1 MVAAYF
7 RTGLLAFAAQRSMKT
22 MSEPNSIPHSRPCLT
37 EKDKSAVEKVLSSGM
52 IAEGA
57 AVKAFEK
64 AVSDYLQLAGGLAT
78 SSGTDALFLGLKSLN
93 LAAGDEVVMPTYV
106 CRAVWDAV
114 HATGATPVLCDVSD
128 DWCMN
133 ADTVKPAI
141 TNRTK
146 AVIVVHTFGIVA
158 DIEPICALGV
168 PVIEDCCQS
177 FGAKHKGTLAGTFGR
192 LCILSF
198 HATKLL
204 TTGEGG
210 MVLTDDADLLDRL
223 RSLKHGDEME
233 LVVRYRFA
241 MSDLQAALGLSQLQR
256 YEGFLARRREIAGHY
271 FEQLEEL
278 QITLPIA
285 IKDRSI
291 FFRFPLRVPDFEPI
305 RRAFEA
311 EGIQVR
317 RGVDVLLHRNLG
329 LDPAG
334 FPQAERCY
342 AETVSIPLYP
352 ALRDNDCQRIVEACQ
367 RSFGRIR
374 NSC

>member
-1 MVAAYF
+1 
-7 RTGLLAFAAQRSMKT
+7 MKT
-22 MSEPNSIPHSRPCLT
+22 ISEPNSIPHSRPCLT

-57 AVKAFEK
+57 AVKAFED
-64 AVSDYLQLAGGLAT
+64 AVSDYLQLGGGVAT

-93 LAAGDEVVMPTYV
+93 IAAGDEVVMPTYV

-114 HATGATPVLCDVSD
+114 RAIGATPVLCDVAE

-133 ADTVKPAI
+133 ADTVKPVL

-146 AVIVVHTFGIVA
+146 AIIVVHTFGIVA

-168 PVIEDCCQS
+168 PVIEDCSQS

-210 MVLTDDADLLDRL
+210 MVLTNDMGLACRL
-223 RSLKHGDEME
+223 RALKCGDEE
-233 LVVRYRFA
+233 HSTTRYRLP
-241 MSDLQAALGLSQLQR
+241 MSDLQAVLGLSQLQS
-256 YEGFLARRREIAGHY
+256 YETFMTRRREIADFY
-271 FEQLEEL
+271 FAEL
-278 QITLPIA
+278 KDLRVILPFA
-285 IKDRSI
+285 VADRSI
-291 FFRFPLRVPDFEPI
+291 FFRFPLRVNTGFEGV
-305 RRAFEA
+305 RLAFA
-311 EGIQVR
+311 AAGIQVR
-317 RGVDVLLHRNLG
+317 RGVDTLLHQTMRMKSSS
-329 LDPAG
+329 
-334 FPQAERCY
+334 FPCAERCY

-352 ALRDNDCQRIVEACQ
+352 ALRDNQCQTIVDACMNIFGNASDE
-367 RSFGRIR
+367 RS
-374 NSC
+374 